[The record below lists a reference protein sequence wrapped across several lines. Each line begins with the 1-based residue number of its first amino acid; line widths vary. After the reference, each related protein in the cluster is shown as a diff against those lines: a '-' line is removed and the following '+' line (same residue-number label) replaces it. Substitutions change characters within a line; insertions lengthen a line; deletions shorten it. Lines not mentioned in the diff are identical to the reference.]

1 MFSLIHKRVIL
12 SCYILLSAAVVSAQN
27 NFKLKYTN
35 SSVYSGIEVGS
46 KGIKMSIL
54 EVGKNAQSKG
64 TFNILQESS
73 INTDFITFSPATFDA
88 TLRGLVNY
96 YNTSLKSYGIPS
108 EQIFTV
114 ISSGVMM
121 QAEKDERTKMVY
133 TLIDSFKTRIRDSK
147 RIVEVVDVLQEAR
160 LSHLGI
166 VPEKR
171 RYNTFLIDIGSGNSK
186 GGYFPKGNTKDF
198 KLFSLNWGTK
208 SVFNAADKRIEG
220 EKTLSSFNTQLFRVL
235 SGAENSDI
243 IYAVNESGSYAMCD
257 NIAFSGGIAWSL
269 AVLMYP
275 ELITN
280 AVVPVSF
287 QEVVKFSEKIYSAY
301 STLSDKELLAKI
313 TDNAVD
319 TAAAGKEIRRVHQV
333 FDQRALM
340 AGTGLLLK
348 VMRQFEGI
356 HDKKQFYLTKN
367 GQVGWVSAYVDQNIE
382 K

>member
-1 MFSLIHKRVIL
+1 MFSFIHRRVIL
-12 SCYILLSAAVVSAQN
+12 SCYILLSVAVVSAQN
-27 NFKLKYTN
+27 TFKLKYTN

-73 INTDFITFSPATFDA
+73 VNTDFITFSPATFNA
-88 TLRGLVNY
+88 TLSGLVNY

-108 EQIFTV
+108 DQIFTV

-121 QAEKDERTKMVY
+121 QAEKEEKTKMVY

-147 RIVEVVDVLQEAR
+147 RIVEVVDVLMEAR

-186 GGYFPKGNTKDF
+186 GGYFPQGNTKDF
-198 KLFSLNWGTK
+198 KLFQLNWGTK

-220 EKTLSSFNTQLFRVL
+220 EKTLTSFNTQLFRVL

-243 IYAVNESGSYAMCD
+243 IYAVNESGSYPLCD

-269 AVLMYP
+269 ATLMYP
-275 ELITN
+275 ELIAN
-280 AVVPVSF
+280 AVVPVTF
-287 QEVVKFSEKIYSAY
+287 QEIVKFSEKIYSQY
-301 STLSDKELLAKI
+301 STLSDKSLLAKI
-313 TDNAVD
+313 TDNSVD